1 MKNYYT
7 IEACE
12 NLMQRYEAKGGE
24 ITQIYEGGV
33 GLGLIVCHG
42 EGLKTVIISEVYLN
56 AWSSAHSIRMYDKM
70 PEKYRK
76 LIEKAEAEAET
87 P

>member
-1 MKNYYT
+1 MKTYYT

-12 NLMQRYEAKGGE
+12 NLMQRYEEKGGE

-42 EGLKTVIISEVYLN
+42 GGLKTVIISEVYLN
-56 AWSSAHSIRMYDKM
+56 A
-70 PEKYRK
+70 
-76 LIEKAEAEAET
+76 
-87 P
+87 